1 MLAMIVLLSAPQSV
15 PQTVDLNREMIAYR
29 QQTRAR
35 VECDRDVDE
44 IVVCGRREADEYRAP
59 LVIPDTG
66 ERDNIGAFE
75 ARQALLRQPN
85 ACETK
90 IGNTPYGCGF
100 AGVTMTSNA
109 SGTRIVE
116 RERAP

>member
-1 MLAMIVLLSAPQSV
+1 MLAMLLMLSAGQ
-15 PQTVDLNREMIAYR
+15 QVDLNRELAAYR
-29 QQTRAR
+29 EQTRVR
-35 VECDRDVDE
+35 VQCDRDADE
-44 IVVCGRREADEYRAP
+44 IVVCARRETEAHRAP
-59 LVIPDTG
+59 LVLANTG
-66 ERDNIGAFE
+66 ERDNLSAFE

-100 AGVTMTSNA
+100 VGVTMTSNA

-116 RERAP
+116 RKRAPMDF

>member
-1 MLAMIVLLSAPQSV
+1 MLAMLLLLSAGQE
-15 PQTVDLNREMIAYR
+15 VDLNREIIAYH
-29 QQTRAR
+29 QKTRAR
-35 VECDRDVDE
+35 VECNRDADE
-44 IVVCGRREADEYRAP
+44 IVVCARREADDYRAP
-59 LVIPDTG
+59 LVIPNTG
-66 ERDNIGAFE
+66 ERDNLGAFE

-100 AGVTMTSNA
+100 AGVTMTTNA